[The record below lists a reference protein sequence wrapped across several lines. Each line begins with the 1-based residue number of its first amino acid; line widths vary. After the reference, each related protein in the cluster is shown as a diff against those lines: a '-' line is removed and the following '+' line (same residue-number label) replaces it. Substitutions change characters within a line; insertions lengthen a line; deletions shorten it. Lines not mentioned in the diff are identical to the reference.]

1 MAVAISPVRA
11 DGMRNTAPR
20 SRSRVC
26 PSTGMAGSSATCTA
40 TMNRAMSAAVA
51 KVSRQPTS
59 APSAWPAGSPM
70 TVPAETP
77 ATMNEMAR
85 VPALSPTSLGPTG
98 GYDGPEAGDGD
109 AQQDAAGQDHAEVGG
124 HRGDG
129 IGDSDQSAED
139 EDQFAPVEPPGAGQE
154 QRC

>member
-40 TMNRAMSAAVA
+40 TMNRAVSAAVA

-70 TVPAETP
+70 TDTP
-77 ATMNEMAR
+77 QMLSAVAVEVLGVEQLAGAR
-85 VPALSPTSLGPTG
+85 
-98 GYDGPEAGDGD
+98 
-109 AQQDAAGQDHAEVGG
+109 
-124 HRGDG
+124 
-129 IGDSDQSAED
+129 
-139 EDQFAPVEPPGAGQE
+139 
-154 QRC
+154 